1 MTADHQLLVRW
12 WCIECKKMVHATK
25 RLSECWRDCPKP
37 NIAETILTD
46 DGEFDVGEE
55 DSKFLAAL
63 GVKLP
68 ESN

>member
-1 MTADHQLLVRW
+1 
-12 WCIECKKMVHATK
+12 MVHATK